1 MARHYRRWGVA
12 PRPENVTGT
21 LRVQCGIFITVCS
34 IMHGHFRTVHLP
46 FSYKDAEYRERQR
59 LIIMYRSLS
68 NALLQAKGC
77 MHYRSSISGSFFV
90 TVIDLR
96 SDTVT
101 LPTAGMLDAMAHAPV
116 GDDVYGEDP
125 TVNLLEATLAERLG
139 FDAALFVPSGTM
151 SNLLAL
157 MAHCERGDEYIVGQQ
172 AHTYK
177 YEGGGAA
184 VLGSIQPQPLDVQAD
199 GSLSLQQV
207 LDTIKPDDFHFA
219 RTRLLALENTMQGK
233 VLPLEYL
240 AAARKLTLE
249 KGLALHLDG
258 ARLYNAAVKL
268 GVDAR
273 EITRHFDSVSICL
286 SKGLG
291 APIGSVLCGSQPLM
305 VKARRLRKML
315 GGGMRQAGGLAA
327 AGLYALDHQVQRL
340 ADDHAT
346 AAFLA
351 EGLSGLGYSVEP
363 VQTNMVYV
371 QIGDRA
377 AALKAFC
384 AERGIVLTAASRLRM
399 VTHLNVSRAQAEQV
413 IAAFAAFEHP

>member
-1 MARHYRRWGVA
+1 M
-12 PRPENVTGT
+12 
-21 LRVQCGIFITVCS
+21 
-34 IMHGHFRTVHLP
+34 
-46 FSYKDAEYRERQR
+46 
-59 LIIMYRSLS
+59 
-68 NALLQAKGC
+68 
-77 MHYRSSISGSFFV
+77 

-101 LPTAGMLDAMAHAPV
+101 LPTAGMRDAMARAPV

-125 TVNLLEATLAERLG
+125 TVNLLEATLDERLG

-199 GSLSLQQV
+199 GSLDLQQV
-207 LDTIKPDDFHFA
+207 LDAIKPDDFHFA

-258 ARLYNAAVKL
+258 ARLYNASVRL
-268 GVDAR
+268 GVDVR
-273 EITRHFDSVSICL
+273 EITRHFDSVSVCL
-286 SKGLG
+286 SGSGRTDRLG
-291 APIGSVLCGSQPLM
+291 AV
-305 VKARRLRKML
+305 R
-315 GGGMRQAGGLAA
+315 
-327 AGLYALDHQVQRL
+327 
-340 ADDHAT
+340 
-346 AAFLA
+346 
-351 EGLSGLGYSVEP
+351 
-363 VQTNMVYV
+363 
-371 QIGDRA
+371 
-377 AALKAFC
+377 
-384 AERGIVLTAASRLRM
+384 
-399 VTHLNVSRAQAEQV
+399 
-413 IAAFAAFEHP
+413 IAAIDRQSAPLAQNARWRHASGRSAGCRRALRA

>member
-1 MARHYRRWGVA
+1 M
-12 PRPENVTGT
+12 
-21 LRVQCGIFITVCS
+21 
-34 IMHGHFRTVHLP
+34 
-46 FSYKDAEYRERQR
+46 
-59 LIIMYRSLS
+59 
-68 NALLQAKGC
+68 
-77 MHYRSSISGSFFV
+77 

-101 LPTAGMLDAMAHAPV
+101 QPTAGMRDAMACAPL

-125 TVNLLEATLAERLG
+125 TVNTLESWLAERLG
-139 FDAALFVPSGTM
+139 FSAALFVPTGTM
-151 SNLLAL
+151 SNLLGL

-184 VLGSIQPQPLDVQAD
+184 VLGSIQPQPLDNQAD
-199 GSLSLQQV
+199 GSLDLNQV
-207 LDTIKPDDFHFA
+207 VAAIKADDFHFA

-233 VLPLEYL
+233 VLSLDYL
-240 AAARKLTLE
+240 AAARRLTRE

-273 EITRHFDSVSICL
+273 EITQHFDSVSVCL

-291 APIGSVLCGSQPLM
+291 APIGSVLCGSNELIA
-305 VKARRLRKML
+305 KARRLRKMV
-315 GGGMRQAGGLAA
+315 GGGMRQAGILAA
-327 AGLYALDHQVQRL
+327 AGLYALEHQVERL
-340 ADDHAT
+340 ADDHAN

-351 EGLSGLGYSVEP
+351 KGLTELGYDVEP
-363 VQTNMVYV
+363 VHTNMVYV

-377 AALKAFC
+377 EALKAFC
-384 AERGIVLTAASRLRM
+384 AERGIVLSAASRLRM
-399 VTHLNVSRAQAEQV
+399 VTHLDVSTAQVEQV
-413 IAAFAAFEHP
+413 VAAFAEFASR